1 MTNEERNHET
11 QRIFVNYA
19 DYLLTEGTRLDEILR
34 YALEL
39 RQNIDRNKECLAP
52 DYLNADCAFFGE
64 VTKTLTEIR
73 EQTDSVLTQ
82 AFALMDGGDKE

>member
-11 QRIFVNYA
+11 HRIFENYV
-19 DYLLTEGTRLDEILR
+19 DYLLSEGKRLDEILSV
-34 YALEL
+34 AWEL
-39 RQNIDRNKECLAP
+39 RQKIDRNEECLAP
-52 DYLNADCAFFGE
+52 DYLNADCALFGE

-73 EQTDSVLTQ
+73 EQTDSILNQ

>member
-11 QRIFVNYA
+11 QRIFENYA

-52 DYLNADCAFFGE
+52 DYLNADCALFGE
-64 VTKTLTEIR
+64 VTNTLTEIR

>member
-1 MTNEERNHET
+1 MTNEERNEET
-11 QRIFVNYA
+11 QRIFANYA
-19 DYLLTEGTRLDEILR
+19 DYLLSEGTRLDEILR
-34 YALEL
+34 NACEL
-39 RQNIDRNKECLAP
+39 RQKIDRNEECLAP
-52 DYLNADCAFFGE
+52 DYLNADCALFGE